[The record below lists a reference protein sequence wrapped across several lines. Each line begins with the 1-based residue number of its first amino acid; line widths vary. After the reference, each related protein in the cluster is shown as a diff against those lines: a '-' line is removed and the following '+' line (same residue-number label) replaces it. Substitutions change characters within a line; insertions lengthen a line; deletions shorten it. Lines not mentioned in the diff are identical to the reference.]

1 MACYRLQLNAQWTQA
16 NCGHMRI
23 RTDLMIDAPSS
34 VMRSDKILPEFYCD
48 KNYEVYIPT
57 RHDWDECRVD
67 VNDEVICY
75 TDGSQISATG
85 QTGAGIYNQT
95 DQKEYKIYPLGCR
108 CSVFQAEIFAILQCA
123 KLCCLL
129 SSNNVSVA
137 IYSVSQA
144 ALKSLMS
151 PKVNFALVAETV
163 GALKALS
170 VDASV

>member
-1 MACYRLQLNAQWTQA
+1 M
-16 NCGHMRI
+16 
-23 RTDLMIDAPSS
+23 
-34 VMRSDKILPEFYCD
+34 
-48 KNYEVYIPT
+48 
-57 RHDWDECRVD
+57 ECRQ
-67 VNDEVICY
+67 NDEVICF
-75 TDGSQISATG
+75 TDGSRISATG
-85 QTGAGIYNQT
+85 QTGAGIYIQT
-95 DQKEYKIYPLGCR
+95 DQKEYLYKLGCR
-108 CSVFQAEIFAILQCA
+108 CSVFQAEIYAILQCA

-144 ALKSLMS
+144 ALKALMS